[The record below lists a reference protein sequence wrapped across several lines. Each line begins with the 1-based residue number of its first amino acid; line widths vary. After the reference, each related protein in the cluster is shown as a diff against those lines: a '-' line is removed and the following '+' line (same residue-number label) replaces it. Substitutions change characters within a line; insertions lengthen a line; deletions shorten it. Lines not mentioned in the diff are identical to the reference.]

1 MGEDQTGFIAGRSI
15 FDNVHTVHLAIK
27 CGQLD
32 PDDCH
37 GALVFLDQPK
47 ALDREWRPTLKHA
60 YIQLKG
66 MPPPRNLS
74 QKRILEEE
82 LPQPYR
88 VLNPFSPYT
97 HYRTHKRLTIYV
109 DKNGIFEDAE
119 CS

>member
-1 MGEDQTGFIAGRSI
+1 MSASRCARWRLI
-15 FDNVHTVHLAIK
+15 
-27 CGQLD
+27 
-32 PDDCH
+32 
-37 GALVFLDQPK
+37 ALV
-47 ALDREWRPTLKHA
+47 ALVVLAAAPGAYAGYNKCRAQEWRPTLKHA